1 MISINLVPDVKL
13 EMLRAQRLRNVAISV
28 SIVAGIVAGIIV
40 AVLAIVLGAQATLQA
55 VTNGTIKSEYKKLSS
70 IDGINDRLTI
80 QNQISK
86 ISDINDKK
94 TRDSRLLDVLAAIN
108 PPAPNDMKF
117 SKVTLNPAESTLT
130 IEGSAEGGYSSAEVF
145 KKTILNIK
153 IEGKQLGAD
162 ETTTTPLT
170 STVDLQNPSLGQNSE
185 GKTVLQFTA
194 VFTYPQDLF
203 SNSLS
208 EVRVV
213 TPTDRIDVTDSKT
226 RVPDSLFTIQANTSG
241 SK

>member
-13 EMLRAQRLRNVAISV
+13 EMLRAQRLRNIAISV

-40 AVLAIVLGAQATLQA
+40 GVLAIVLGAQATLQA
-55 VTNGTIKSEYKKLSS
+55 VTNNTIKSEYKKLSS
-70 IDGINDRLTI
+70 IDGIDDRLTI

-86 ISDINDKK
+86 IADINSKK

-108 PPAPNDMKF
+108 PPAPNNMKF

-153 IEGKQLGAD
+153 VEGKGLGSD
-162 ETTTTPLT
+162 EATTAPLT
-170 STVDLQNPSLGQNSE
+170 GSVDLQNPSLGQNSE

-203 SNSLS
+203 NNSLS
-208 EVRVV
+208 EVRIV